1 MISRYFVSK
10 LETLLRTYCNLQ
22 NFEFCYT
29 GFQSI
34 CSRKPLKRCLGE
46 ISQISI
52 NPSKKTNGRLDMTS
66 NFVFRGQKTNGY
78 LNVNLD
84 FLICCQKV
92 NDRFGATLEL
102 SCFVV
107 TEWRAAWVQFSISYF
122 AVKNEWPFG
131 YSFQNFAFRCEKTN
145 GRLGTTKK
153 SVFRC
158 KKVNGRWGKHFTTF

>member
-34 CSRKPLKRCLGE
+34 YSRKTLKRCLGE

-52 NPSKKTNGRLDMTS
+52 NPSKKTNGRLNMTS

-102 SCFVV
+102 SYFVV
-107 TEWRAAWVQFSISYF
+107 TE
-122 AVKNEWPFG
+122 
-131 YSFQNFAFRCEKTN
+131 
-145 GRLGTTKK
+145 
-153 SVFRC
+153 
-158 KKVNGRWGKHFTTF
+158 